1 MGLHGS
7 HGSSWVSWV
16 SWVFMGLM
24 GLMGLM
30 PHADTPFRRYAI
42 TLAHLNLRSVLF
54 VLWG

>member
-7 HGSSWVSWV
+7 HGSHGSHASC
-16 SWVFMGLM
+16 
-24 GLMGLM
+24 LM

>member
-1 MGLHGS
+1 
-7 HGSSWVSWV
+7 
-16 SWVFMGLM
+16 M